1 MVTLCQLRD
10 PRITVTT
17 DNHKVPENCGQGY
30 ATLSTELNKAEKMAE
45 KKVYSFN
52 GKMVA
57 GETVTFESTTEPFA
71 QYTLSDGTSVK
82 VKMIMLDAV
91 RLDSYSD
98 QGDPMYQFQFQ
109 QVIAVVAPESLKKK
123 AN

>member
-1 MVTLCQLRD
+1 
-10 PRITVTT
+10 
-17 DNHKVPENCGQGY
+17 
-30 ATLSTELNKAEKMAE
+30 MAE

-57 GETVTFESTTEPFA
+57 GETVAFESTTEPFA
-71 QYTLSDGTSVK
+71 QYTLSDGTTVK

-91 RLDSYSD
+91 RLDTYSD

-109 QVIAVVAPESLKKK
+109 QIIGVVAPDSLKRKVH
-123 AN
+123 